1 MAPEYLLIEY
11 TGRDYTV
18 AIKYIDEMDFKGK
31 KVFVRAD
38 FNVPLDKEQNITD
51 DRRICETIPT
61 IKYVLDKGGAV
72 VVASHLGRPKGKVAK
87 EFSLRPVQKRLSE
100 LLGKEVLFA
109 DDCIGD
115 DARVKAGALKPGQV
129 LLLENLRFYAQEE
142 KNDEEFAG
150 KLAALSEVYIND
162 AFAVSH
168 RAHASVEAIT
178 RFMKEC
184 GAGFLMKKEIT
195 SFEKALNNPQR
206 PLVAIIG
213 GAKVSGKLE
222 ALENIIQKVDAILI
236 GGGMAFTF
244 LKAQGMEVGK
254 SLVED
259 ELLETAKTIMQK
271 AKDRGVRI
279 VLPVDCVAAREMKS
293 CVPYKTI
300 SVKELTP
307 DLMGLDIGQETIAEF
322 GKVIKDA
329 KTIVWNGPMGVFELE
344 EFSRGT
350 FAVIDQ
356 IAGSSAMS
364 VVGGG
369 DTDSALHKSGKM
381 DKITFV
387 STAGG
392 AFMELLEGKVLPG
405 IKALDK

>member
-1 MAPEYLLIEY
+1 ML
-11 TGRDYTV
+11 
-18 AIKYIDEMDFKGK
+18 
-31 KVFVRAD
+31 
-38 FNVPLDKEQNITD
+38 
-51 DRRICETIPT
+51 
-61 IKYVLDKGGAV
+61 
-72 VVASHLGRPKGKVAK
+72 
-87 EFSLRPVQKRLSE
+87 PVQKRLSE
-100 LLGKEVLFA
+100 LLKRDVQFA

-115 DARVKAGALKPGQV
+115 DAQAKAGALKPGEV
-129 LLLENLRFYAQEE
+129 LLLENLRFYAAEE
-142 KNDEEFAG
+142 KNDAEFAK
-150 KLAALSEVYIND
+150 KLAALAGSYIND

-178 RFMKEC
+178 HFVKEC

-195 SFEKALNNPQR
+195 SFERAMNNPQR

-222 ALENIIQKVDAILI
+222 VLENILQKVDTILI

-244 LKAQGMEVGK
+244 LKAQGIEVGK

-259 ELLETAKTIMQK
+259 DLLETAKIILQK
-271 AKDRGVRI
+271 AKDRGVNI
-279 VLPVDCVAAREMKS
+279 VLPRDCVAAREVKS
-293 CVPYKTI
+293 CIPYKTI
-300 SVKELTP
+300 PVNDITP
-307 DLMGLDIGQETIAEF
+307 DLMGLDIGPDTIADF
-322 GKVIKDA
+322 GAVIKIA
-329 KTIVWNGPMGVFELE
+329 GTIVWNGPMGVFEIE

-350 FAVIDQ
+350 YSVIDQ

-369 DTDSALHKSGKM
+369 DTDAALHKTGKTAKM
-381 DKITFV
+381 GFV

-392 AFMELLEGKVLPG
+392 AFMEMLEGKVLPG

>member
-1 MAPEYLLIEY
+1 
-11 TGRDYTV
+11 
-18 AIKYIDEMDFKGK
+18 MDLKGE

-51 DRRICETIPT
+51 DIRICETIPT

-72 VVASHLGRPKGKVAK
+72 IVASHLGRPKGKVAK

-150 KLAALSEVYIND
+150 KLAELADVYIND